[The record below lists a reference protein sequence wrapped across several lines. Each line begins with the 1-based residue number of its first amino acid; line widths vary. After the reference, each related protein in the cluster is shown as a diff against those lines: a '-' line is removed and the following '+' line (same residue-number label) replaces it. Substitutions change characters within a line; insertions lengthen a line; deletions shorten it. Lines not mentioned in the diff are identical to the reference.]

1 MEQDVPLLR
10 SIAGWMLLKAR
21 IILSFHSPL
30 NPACREMRTVP
41 SVAAGRNYC
50 RGLSGH
56 TVAAYGNVDAL
67 MLCSLAHSIITVFG
81 SSRGKK
87 QCVSNLFSIPTSP
100 SSVQYWGSSVFAN
113 TTTLLAVSSLLSK
126 ATYVTCLSL
135 AAPLYLEWQHPGG
148 CLLHADPVEHPA
160 HLLVR
165 QHGCRQVHDPP
176 ATIRITIIF

>member
-87 QCVSNLFSIPTSP
+87 QCVSNLFSIPILGHLP
-100 SSVQYWGSSVFAN
+100 
-113 TTTLLAVSSLLSK
+113 
-126 ATYVTCLSL
+126 
-135 AAPLYLEWQHPGG
+135 PLCSTGEAQ
-148 CLLHADPVEHPA
+148 CLLTQLLYWQCPA
-160 HLLVR
+160 FCLKPR
-165 QHGCRQVHDPP
+165 K
-176 ATIRITIIF
+176 